1 MSLTDCVYFPSYSVK
16 CISSFMLRQFDDV
29 MKFENAEF

>member
-1 MSLTDCVYFPSYSVK
+1 MVLYNFMSEMYFLLYASA
-16 CISSFMLRQFDDV
+16 FDDV